1 MKLSVDRVAETPTE
15 HHFVADAQWWQEWTG
30 AGEDYAYTVS
40 EWPRFDL
47 RARAHGEDLVLEGH
61 LKAAIDVECSR
72 CLKRY
77 RQGVDGSFGVT
88 LEPIRDRQPPD
99 PESVEML
106 ERFGLYLGD
115 ELDLGWY
122 RGKEI
127 LVDPLL
133 AEATALAMPF
143 QPVCHDGCKGLC
155 PQCGV
160 DRNQASCDCR
170 DQRPESP
177 FAALAVL
184 RKDAEE
190 SS

>member
-1 MKLSVDRVAETPTE
+1 MCIRDSFE
-15 HHFVADAQWWQEWTG
+15 ADAGWWRQWTG
-30 AGEDYAYTVS
+30 AGEDYAYTVA
-40 EWPRFDL
+40 EWPRFDV
-47 RARAHGEDLVLEGH
+47 RASAQGEDLNLEGS
-61 LKAAIDVECSR
+61 LTAAIDVECSR

-77 RQGVDGSFGVT
+77 RQGVEGSFGVT
-88 LEPIRDRQPPD
+88 LEPIRDRRPPD
-99 PESVEML
+99 PESAEML

-115 ELDLGWY
+115 ELDSGWY

-127 LVDPLL
+127 LIDPLL
-133 AEATALAMPF
+133 AEVTALAMPF
-143 QPVCHDGCKGLC
+143 QPVCRDECLGLC

-160 DRNQASCDCR
+160 DRNRASCDCK

-184 RKDAEE
+184 QKDAEE